1 MFVTH
6 QSRLLSRSG
15 TSSPPLLTA
24 DRLIQTRDDS
34 TGLVLHRPEA
44 VYAEVGP
51 RGRREGEVIPLG
63 SVKETAL

>member
-24 DRLIQTRDDS
+24 DRSLLTQDDQA
-34 TGLVLHRPEA
+34 GFVLHRPEA
-44 VYAEVGP
+44 VYAEIGP
-51 RGRREGEVIPLG
+51 RGRRDGEVIPLG
-63 SVKETAL
+63 PVKETAL